1 MSTQETLEMRDLT
14 ASELD
19 EVSGGFWHIVGR
31 IAVAIGVAIFE
42 NQQHNGEGSVEQTV
56 PNLEQ
61 VLQGS

>member
-1 MSTQETLEMRDLT
+1 MSTTVGMRDLT

-19 EVSGGFWHIVGR
+19 EVSGGIWHIVGR
-31 IAVAIGVAIFE
+31 IVVGIAVAMFE

-61 VLQGS
+61 VLQGT